1 MTSRDSAIQQ
11 NLVDLLAEIDKLQ
24 VAEDQLSTELAQVR
38 TRKSNLLQLVNI
50 EVAIGRLPD
59 EVLAEVF
66 RHLDGGWDNDN
77 ELPFLLRASQVTKRW
92 RHVTLSIPSL
102 WSTIE
107 LRPNSHSQHYQ
118 TRLVKEYLS
127 RSGASLLDIEIHMC
141 EDRNVTPVVDLLIPE
156 IDRWLRLVVE
166 STDERA
172 VRTLFRALH
181 NQYAPRLQHLR
192 IDVEIDDEQNM
203 ALWIGENRTLAG
215 GVPSLNFLETRGIN
229 MHDWLP
235 PLGGVKSIYMAD
247 CYSASLLRYHQFRQI
262 LIASTSLTHLEL
274 EGMIECSTLDDVTL
288 IEMPCLVLL
297 SVLPPDYVNPIP
309 YMRNIFTTISAPS
322 LQILCLRKV
331 YGQQFRVFLETFR
344 SASYHPVLET
354 LMLDSVTGLEHLTPT
369 FALSSPTIR
378 HLSLKF
384 TDPAPI
390 LQLLTNHNF
399 DPLWPL
405 LQTLTVGPVNNALL
419 RSFISDRISIGLPLV
434 KLRYG
439 TELDPISNDIPTS
452 EMNWFV
458 ERLRVEMVSYYDM

>member
-38 TRKSNLLQLVNI
+38 TRKSNLLQLVNV